1 MGRRTLG
8 LVVGL
13 ALVVGA
19 SAWLTAQSKPSALEG
34 AWVVQDI
41 TSPQP
46 VTPPRNKP
54 TGLIQFSGRN
64 YSIVLVSNSV
74 RPNLPEGGAAK
85 ATADQL
91 NAIWGPLTANAGT
104 FTVNGNT
111 IRQTRL
117 VAKNPAV
124 MAAGNFQETT
134 FTLNGDTLV
143 LTDVRS
149 NAGPVTNPTTI
160 RLTRVK

>member
-1 MGRRTLG
+1 M
-8 LVVGL
+8 
-13 ALVVGA
+13 
-19 SAWLTAQSKPSALEG
+19 
-34 AWVVQDI
+34 
-41 TSPQP
+41 
-46 VTPPRNKP
+46 
-54 TGLIQFSGRN
+54 GLIQFSGRN
-64 YSIVLVSNSV
+64 YSIVFVSNSV
-74 RPNLPEGGAAK
+74 RPDFPEGGAAK

-91 NAIWGPLTANAGT
+91 NTIWGPLTANAGT

-143 LTDVRS
+143 LTDVRN
-149 NAGPVTNPTTI
+149 NAGPIANPTTI